1 MNRYGP
7 PAGKPPSPPGWTVLW
22 VMLGATALL
31 FAAGALLT
39 LVGLVGLTGSAT
51 GPAPGSAPETATLQ
65 PTPVVLVVVPREE
78 PTATPPMPAP
88 QELLRLA
95 ETPLPP
101 IQSSPTLSP
110 GEHSSPLNRPE
121 EAEEADI
128 ATATV
133 TVTATAA
140 PPPLTYRDLF
150 QEAAAESGFDW
161 RLLAALAYRESRLD
175 PLAVGQ
181 DGEMGL
187 MQILPSTWDEF
198 APPEEAL
205 EPFAPEDN
213 VQVAVRYLVYLQDTL
228 AKWGLVEV
236 KWVLAAYNWGP
247 DNVRQLLDRGEG
259 WEQLPSLQ
267 RRYVGDIL
275 GAAFGPNE
283 DD

>member
-1 MNRYGP
+1 M
-7 PAGKPPSPPGWTVLW
+7 ATV
-22 VMLGATALL
+22 A
-31 FAAGALLT
+31 
-39 LVGLVGLTGSAT
+39 
-51 GPAPGSAPETATLQ
+51 
-65 PTPVVLVVVPREE
+65 
-78 PTATPPMPAP
+78 
-88 QELLRLA
+88 
-95 ETPLPP
+95 
-101 IQSSPTLSP
+101 
-110 GEHSSPLNRPE
+110 
-121 EAEEADI
+121 
-128 ATATV
+128 V

-140 PPPLTYRDLF
+140 PQPLTYRDLF
-150 QEAAAESGFDW
+150 QKAAAESGFDW

-267 RRYVGDIL
+267 RRYVHDIL